1 MVDVGVRRDGRWIL
15 AGVDWTIERGERW
28 AIVGPNGSGKTTLL
42 RVAATYLWPSRGTVD
57 VLGARIGTI
66 DARELRRRIGFVSAA
81 LAAEIDPGLVA
92 ADIVLSARHA
102 ALAPWWAAY
111 TVADEAR
118 AAGALDRLGLAGLGR
133 QTFGT
138 LSSGERQRVLIAR
151 ILMSEPELVL
161 LDEPAAGLD
170 LGAREALVGRVGALA
185 ADQSIGAIALV
196 THHVEE
202 IPAGFSHAL
211 VLAGGRAVA
220 AGPIGSTLTG
230 SVLSS
235 AYGLHLRVDASGGRF
250 TARATG

>member
-133 QTFGT
+133 RTFGT

-230 SVLSS
+230 SVLSA
-235 AYGLHLRVDASGGRF
+235 AYGLDLRVDASGGRF